1 MNISIQLGIAWLV
14 TLALAFVGGYY
25 LNDGESGSPQL
36 IDGETAPVDL
46 SSEKTGE
53 SNLPSSGGG
62 VGGGTQPSWSS
73 VPSSETS
80 PSRVEAPSELA
91 QTFSSSDLITRWGGF
106 IDAVRSMN
114 SDNVEQVVA
123 AFETL
128 PSGYE
133 RNMEMRLLMQAWGRL
148 DPGRALA
155 YAKGLDSAEGRLA
168 ITEVMTAWSEKEPDA
183 ALTWMRENVD
193 PGEANRQGYLPGVIN
208 GIASTDLNRANELLG
223 SISDRNGRWQ
233 ASSLLLKRYL
243 EQSPENAMAWAKQ
256 LPNDDPNFRNGILGQ
271 VGSAIAKRNPS
282 QCAEW
287 VETLEAGEGR
297 NRVVSSLIAQ
307 WSRRSPSEAAKWA
320 GSLED
325 STSRIHGMTQ
335 VVNYWAFK
343 DPTATAQWLDSYP
356 RNAETDPVVQT
367 FVNRVTSRDPS
378 SAANWANIIVDK
390 NRRDASLR
398 QVLRTWHRLN
408 GEEAE
413 AWRLSNAPHLPA
425 GGG

>member
-1 MNISIQLGIAWLV
+1 MKISIQLGIAWLITV
-14 TLALAFVGGYY
+14 ALALVGGYY

-36 IDGETAPVDL
+36 IDEETSSVDL
-46 SSEKTGE
+46 STGKTGE
-53 SNLPSSGGG
+53 SSFPSSRDG
-62 VGGGTQPSWSS
+62 VAVGADNRSPST
-73 VPSSETS
+73 PSSETS
-80 PSRVEAPSELA
+80 RSRVEPPKGLVE
-91 QTFSSSDLITRWGGF
+91 TFSSSDLITRWGGF
-106 IDAVRSMN
+106 IDAVRSIN

-133 RNMEMRLLMQAWGRL
+133 RNMEMRLLMQAWARL
-148 DPGRALA
+148 DPGSALA

-193 PGEANRQGYLPGVIN
+193 PAEANRQGYLPGVIN
-208 GIASTDLNRANELLG
+208 GIASTDLDRANELLS
-223 SISDRNGRWQ
+223 SISDRNARWQ

-243 EQSPENAMAWAKQ
+243 ERSPENAMAWARQ

-271 VGSAIAKRNPS
+271 VGSAIAKRNPA

-287 VETLEAGEGR
+287 VESLEAGEGR

-307 WSRRSPSEAAKWA
+307 WSRRNPEEAAKWA
-320 GSLED
+320 GGLKDPS
-325 STSRIHGMTQ
+325 SRIHGMTQ

-356 RNAETDPVVQT
+356 RNLETDPVVQT

-398 QVLRTWHRLN
+398 QVLSTWHRLN
-408 GEEAE
+408 GTAAE
-413 AWRLSNAPHLPA
+413 AWRLANAPHIPA